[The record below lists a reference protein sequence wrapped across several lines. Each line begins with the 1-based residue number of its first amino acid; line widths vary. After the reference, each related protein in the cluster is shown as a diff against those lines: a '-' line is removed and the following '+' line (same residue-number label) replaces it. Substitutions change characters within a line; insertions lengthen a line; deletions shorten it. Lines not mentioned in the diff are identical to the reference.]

1 MEFEMTPEDLS
12 CSWEEDGELK
22 VEELDKCILSKGAWV
37 TILYLYRERKG
48 DGSWTPE
55 KVRIQRYKKQH
66 GKYSNQSKF
75 NISSAKQAK
84 KIVDQLQTWFK
95 DEFAEMDA

>member
-1 MEFEMTPEDLS
+1 MEFEMSAEDLS
-12 CSWEEDGELK
+12 CTWEEDGELK

-37 TILYLYRERKG
+37 TILFLYRERKG
-48 DGSWTPE
+48 DGTWGES
-55 KVRIQRYKKQH
+55 KVRIQRYRKQN

-84 KIVDQLQTWFK
+84 KIVDQLSSWFK
-95 DEFAEMDA
+95 DEFEKED